1 MATAKKAAPAAETS
15 ETKDLATVA
24 AGGALATAD
33 DYSMYEEDSGSRTRL
48 SSEDVSIPFLEI
60 LQSNSP
66 ECQGEDGARPGQ
78 IVNRTTGEIFSGKTG
93 ITVLPVDRQHLMVEW
108 RPREAGGGVVAQH
121 SMDSDIAKHVR
132 ATQPLG
138 KYKHPA
144 GMNEARNEE
153 ELKKVND
160 LIETFYVYVIVIP
173 EAEEGSEP
181 EAPYPAV
188 LAFSSTKIKPY
199 KDWMFRLDGLMGTNP
214 ETGRKFKWPWF
225 AHRYRLTTETIN
237 KNNYTWCNWIIRFDG
252 SKADECRVAA
262 TSDEYQLARTLKQ
275 QIADGTKVAD
285 TESLKRE
292 DGAAADEGGTRRGD
306 TGSEK
311 APY

>member
-1 MATAKKAAPAAETS
+1 MATAKKGAAEP
-15 ETKDLATVA
+15 ETGTEIATA
-24 AGGALATAD
+24 ATGGALVTAD
-33 DYSMYEEDSGSRTRL
+33 DYSMYEEDSQDRTRL

-93 ITVLPVDRQHLMVEW
+93 ITVLPVDRHHFMVEW
-108 RPREAGGGVVAQH
+108 RPREMGGGVVAQH
-121 SMDSDIAKHVR
+121 TMDSDIAKHVR
-132 ATQPLG
+132 QTQPLG

-144 GMNEARNEE
+144 GMAEARNEE
-153 ELKKVND
+153 DLKKVND
-160 LIETFYVYVIVIP
+160 LIETFYVYVVIIP
-173 EAEEGSEP
+173 EDET

-188 LAFSSTKIKPY
+188 IAFSSTKIKPY

-237 KNNYTWCNWIIRFDG
+237 KNNYTWSNWVIRFDG
-252 SKADECRVAA
+252 AKAEDARIAPG
-262 TSDEYQLARTLKQ
+262 SGEYQMARMLKQ
-275 QIADGTKVAD
+275 QIADGSKVAD

-292 DGAAADEGGTRRGD
+292 DGAADEGGTRRGD
-306 TGSEK
+306 TGSDK